1 MTKFFLMKLSII
13 GTSLVVQW
21 LWLCTCTAGGMG
33 SIPGQRTKILH
44 ATGVAKKKKET
55 QYHSNYPVFYLP
67 FPCFFN
73 FFSFYDKILL
83 KVYKMS
89 IVPPKRYYF
98 YGTRKHFS
106 NLNLIKP
113 QILATF
119 FSQIVKITFY
129 LLFVFNINLFILI
142 GG

>member
-1 MTKFFLMKLSII
+1 MGPPWWFSGYDSALALRAAWVQSLVRELRSCMPQVWPKKRKKLSII
-13 GTSLVVQW
+13 QITLFSTYHSLVF
-21 LWLCTCTAGGMG
+21 L
-33 SIPGQRTKILH
+33 I
-44 ATGVAKKKKET
+44 
-55 QYHSNYPVFYLP
+55 
-67 FPCFFN
+67 